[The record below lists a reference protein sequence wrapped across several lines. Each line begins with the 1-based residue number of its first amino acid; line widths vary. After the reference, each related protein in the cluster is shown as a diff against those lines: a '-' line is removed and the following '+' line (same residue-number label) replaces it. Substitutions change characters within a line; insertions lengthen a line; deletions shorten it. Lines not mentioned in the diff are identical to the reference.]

1 MTRPTQ
7 VAGAALVFASVLVA
21 ELRAQEKTS
30 TEIASAFWN
39 AFLDGNADEMGK
51 HYAPHVTI
59 KAGSE
64 LLKPDYSINDSGD
77 RTRDRIVDAKSVVRG
92 YHVMFQRVG
101 KQKWKES
108 GHKLRKVQMSF
119 ISAADNNRYFA
130 LFQAQPGD
138 LLVQVH
144 TEPEPL
150 FFLLRQDEQRRWR
163 VVAEAFD

>member
-1 MTRPTQ
+1 MFSPPRLL
-7 VAGAALVFASVLVA
+7 AAWLLSALVAV
-21 ELRAQEKTS
+21 ELRANEPTS
-30 TEIASAFWN
+30 SDVAHAFWQ

-51 HYAPHVTI
+51 HYAPHITL

-64 LLKPDYSINDSGD
+64 LLKPDYGLNDSGD
-77 RTRDRIVDAKSVVRG
+77 RSRDLIVDQKSIVRG

-108 GHKLRKVQMSF
+108 GQKLRNVQLSF
-119 ISAADNNRYFA
+119 ISAADQNRYFA
-130 LFQAQPGD
+130 MFGAQPGD
-138 LLVQVH
+138 RLVRVH
-144 TEPEPL
+144 TDPDPL